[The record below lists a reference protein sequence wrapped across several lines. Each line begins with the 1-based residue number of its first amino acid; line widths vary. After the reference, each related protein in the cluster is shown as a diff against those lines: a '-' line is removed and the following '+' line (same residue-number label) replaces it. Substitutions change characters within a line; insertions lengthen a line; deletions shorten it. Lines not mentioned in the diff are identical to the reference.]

1 MASFRCYDN
10 SDVIATRIIT
20 DFHLYLIQLWCQF
33 FQIFAHGNVVYAQTW
48 EVLTL
53 KTISSHLKA
62 LYHWQGVAFTGSFLC
77 KYAKH
82 FKGVGSLRRHIF
94 PVCNQ
99 VIQTSFAF
107 VVMVNHW
114 IINRFI
120 IRNGWPSVIM
130 FASWA

>member
-1 MASFRCYDN
+1 MD
-10 SDVIATRIIT
+10 I
-20 DFHLYLIQLWCQF
+20 
-33 FQIFAHGNVVYAQTW
+33 
-48 EVLTL
+48 
-53 KTISSHLKA
+53 KA
-62 LYHWQGVAFTGSFLC
+62 LYHLQGVAFTGSFLC

-82 FKGVGSLRRHIF
+82 FKGERSLRRHIC

-107 VVMVNHW
+107 VFIVNHW
-114 IINRFI
+114 IINQFI